1 MLAILKKEFNG
12 FLNTLIAYIV
22 IMVFL
27 VAIGM
32 FMWVFPESNVLDYGF
47 ADMQTLFNMAP
58 WLFLFLIPAI
68 TMRTFAEEKREG
80 TIELLLTK
88 PISDLQLILG
98 KYLAALLLALFAL
111 IPTLLY
117 YYTVYELGNPQ
128 GNVDSAA
135 VVGSYLG
142 LVFLAGVFAA
152 IGVFASSVSDNQII
166 SFVIAI
172 FLCYIIYAG
181 FELIASIPV
190 WGSYSYFVSQLGIA
204 YHYTAISKG
213 LIDSRDVLYFL
224 SVIAIMVLST
234 KLVLSSRKW

>member
-1 MLAILKKEFNG
+1 MFAILKKEFNG
-12 FLNTLIAYIV
+12 FLNSLIAYIV
-22 IMVFL
+22 ITVFL

-88 PISDLQLILG
+88 PITDLQLILG
-98 KYLAALLLALFAL
+98 KYFAALLLALFAL
-111 IPTLLY
+111 VPTLIY

-135 VVGSYLG
+135 VVGSYIG
-142 LVFLAGVFAA
+142 LIFLAGVFTA
-152 IGVFASSVSDNQII
+152 IGVFASSISDNQII
-166 SFVIAI
+166 SFVIAV
-172 FLCYIIYAG
+172 FMCYIIYTG
-181 FELIASIPV
+181 FDLIASISF
-190 WGSYSYFVSQLGIA
+190 WGKYSYLVSQLGIS
-204 YHYTAISKG
+204 YHYNAISKG

>member
-1 MLAILKKEFNG
+1 MLAILRKEFNG

-98 KYLAALLLALFAL
+98 KYFAALLLALFAL
-111 IPTLLY
+111 IPTLIY
-117 YYTVYELGNPQ
+117 YYSVYELGNPQ

-142 LVFLAGVFAA
+142 LVFLAGVFTA

-190 WGSYSYFVSQLGIA
+190 WGGDSYFISQLGIA

-224 SVIAIMVLST
+224 SVIAIMILST

>member
-12 FLNTLIAYIV
+12 FLNSLIAYIV
-22 IMVFL
+22 IAVFL
-27 VAIGM
+27 VATGM

-88 PISDLQLILG
+88 PITDLQLILG

-111 IPTLLY
+111 LPTLLY
-117 YYTVYELGNPQ
+117 YYSVYELGNPS
-128 GNVDSAA
+128 GNIDSAA

-142 LVFLAGVFAA
+142 LVFLAGVFCA
-152 IGVFASSVSDNQII
+152 IGVLASSVSDNQII
-166 SFVIAI
+166 SFVIAV
-172 FLCYIIYAG
+172 FLCYIFYTG
-181 FELIASIPV
+181 FDLIATLPV
-190 WGSYSYFVSQLGIA
+190 WGSSSYYVSQLGIA
-204 YHYTAISKG
+204 YHYSSISKG

-224 SVIAIMVLST
+224 SVIALMILST
-234 KLVLSSRKW
+234 TLVLKSRKW

>member
-12 FLNTLIAYIV
+12 FLNSLIAYMV
-22 IMVFL
+22 IAVFL
-27 VAIGM
+27 VATGM
-32 FMWVFPESNVLDYGF
+32 FMWVFPESSVLTYGF
-47 ADMQTLFNMAP
+47 ADMQTLFSMAP

-88 PISDLQLILG
+88 PITDLQLILG
-98 KYLAALLLALFAL
+98 KYFAALLLALFAL
-111 IPTLLY
+111 VPTLLY

-142 LVFLAGVFAA
+142 LIFLAGVFCA
-152 IGVFASSVSDNQII
+152 IGVFASSISSNQII
-166 SFVIAI
+166 SFIVAL
-172 FLCYIIYAG
+172 FMCYIIYTG
-181 FELIASIPV
+181 FDLLASTPALAN
-190 WGSYSYFVSQLGIA
+190 YSYGISQLGIS
-204 YHYTAISKG
+204 YHYDAISKG
-213 LIDSRDVLYFL
+213 LVDSRDVLYFL
-224 SVIAIMVLST
+224 TVIAIMILST

>member
-1 MLAILKKEFNG
+1 MYAILKKEFNG

-32 FMWVFPESNVLDYGF
+32 FMWVFPETNVLDYGF

-98 KYLAALLLALFAL
+98 KYFAALLLALFAL

-142 LVFLAGVFAA
+142 LIFLAGVFTA

-190 WGSYSYFVSQLGIA
+190 WGGNSYFISQLGIA

-224 SVIAIMVLST
+224 SVIAIMILST

>member
-12 FLNTLIAYIV
+12 FLNSLIAYIV
-22 IMVFL
+22 ITVFL

-88 PISDLQLILG
+88 PITDLQLILG

-111 IPTLLY
+111 LPTLLY
-117 YYTVYELGNPQ
+117 YYSVYELGNPQ

-135 VVGSYLG
+135 VVGSYIG

-166 SFVIAI
+166 SFVIAV
-172 FLCYIIYAG
+172 FLCYIIYTG
-181 FELIASIPV
+181 FDLIASLPV
-190 WGSYSYFVSQLGIA
+190 WGKYSYYVSQLGIS
-204 YHYTAISKG
+204 YHYSAISKG

>member
-12 FLNTLIAYIV
+12 FLNSLIAYIV
-22 IMVFL
+22 ITVFL

-32 FMWVFPESNVLDYGF
+32 FMWVFPESSVLEYGF

-88 PISDLQLILG
+88 PITDLQLILG
-98 KYLAALLLALFAL
+98 KYFAALLLALFAL
-111 IPTLLY
+111 LPTLLY
-117 YYTVYELGNPQ
+117 YYSVYELGNPS

-135 VVGSYLG
+135 VVGSYIG
-142 LVFLAGVFAA
+142 LVFLAGVFCA
-152 IGVFASSVSDNQII
+152 IGVFASSISDNQII
-166 SFVIAI
+166 SFVVAV
-172 FLCYIIYAG
+172 FLCYIIYTG
-181 FELIASIPV
+181 FDLIASIPV
-190 WGSYSYFVSQLGIA
+190 WGSYSYFISQLGIS
-204 YHYTAISKG
+204 YHYNAVSKG

-224 SVIAIMVLST
+224 SVIAIMTLAT
-234 KLVLSSRKW
+234 KLVLRSRKW

>member
-1 MLAILKKEFNG
+1 MYAILKKEFNG
-12 FLNTLIAYIV
+12 FLNSLIAYIV
-22 IMVFL
+22 ITVFL

-88 PISDLQLILG
+88 PITDLQLILG
-98 KYLAALLLALFAL
+98 KYFAALLLALFAL
-111 IPTLLY
+111 VPTLIY
-117 YYTVYELGNPQ
+117 YYTVYELGNPP

-142 LVFLAGVFAA
+142 LIFLAGVFTA
-152 IGVFASSVSDNQII
+152 IGVFASSISDNQII
-166 SFVIAI
+166 SFVIAV
-172 FLCYIIYAG
+172 FLCYIFYTG
-181 FELIASIPV
+181 FDLIASIPF
-190 WGSYSYFVSQLGIA
+190 WGRYGYLVSQLGIS
-204 YHYTAISKG
+204 YHYNAISKG
-213 LIDSRDVLYFL
+213 LIDSRDVLYFVT
-224 SVIAIMVLST
+224 VIAIMILST

>member
-1 MLAILKKEFNG
+1 MLSILKKEFNG
-12 FLNTLIAYIV
+12 FLNSLIAYIV
-22 IMVFL
+22 ITVFL

-32 FMWVFPESNVLDYGF
+32 FMWVFPESSVLEYGF
-47 ADMQTLFNMAP
+47 ADLQTLFNMAP

-88 PISDLQLILG
+88 PLSDLELILG
-98 KYLAALLLALFAL
+98 KYFAALLLALFAL
-111 IPTLLY
+111 LPTLLY
-117 YYTVYELGNPQ
+117 YYSVYHLGNPQ

-166 SFVIAI
+166 SFVIAV
-172 FLCYIIYAG
+172 FLCYIIYTG
-181 FELIASIPV
+181 FDLIASIPF
-190 WGSYSYFVSQLGIA
+190 WGSYSYMISQLGIS

-213 LIDSRDVLYFL
+213 LVDSRDVLYFL
-224 SVIAIMVLST
+224 SVIAIMILAT
-234 KLVLSSRKW
+234 KLVLRSRKW

>member
-12 FLNTLIAYIV
+12 FLNSLIAYMV
-22 IMVFL
+22 IAVFL
-27 VAIGM
+27 VATGM
-32 FMWVFPESNVLDYGF
+32 FMWVFPESSVLTYGF
-47 ADMQTLFNMAP
+47 ADMQTLFSMAP

-88 PISDLQLILG
+88 PITDLQLILG
-98 KYLAALLLALFAL
+98 KYFAALLLVLFAL
-111 IPTLLY
+111 LPSLIY
-117 YYTVYELGNPQ
+117 YYTVYELGNPA

-142 LVFLAGVFAA
+142 LIFLAGVFCA
-152 IGVFASSVSDNQII
+152 IGVFASSISSNQII
-166 SFVIAI
+166 SFIVAL
-172 FLCYIIYAG
+172 FMCYIIYTG
-181 FELIASIPV
+181 FDLLSSIPALA
-190 WGSYSYFVSQLGIA
+190 SYSYLIGQLGIS
-204 YHYTAISKG
+204 YHYDAISKG

-224 SVIAIMVLST
+224 TVIAIMILST